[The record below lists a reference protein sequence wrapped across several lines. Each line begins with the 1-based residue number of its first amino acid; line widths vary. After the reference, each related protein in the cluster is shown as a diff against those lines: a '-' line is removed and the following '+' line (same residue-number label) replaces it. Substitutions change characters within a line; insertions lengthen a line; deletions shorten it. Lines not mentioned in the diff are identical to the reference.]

1 MDSPKIDATKV
12 ISFLNEKW
20 QGRPCPLCG
29 NRRWSVQDAAFELR
43 QFHGGNFVLGG
54 GAIIPL
60 VPVTCENC
68 GYTALINAIKAGVV
82 SAAPAQPTE
91 GGQK

>member
-1 MDSPKIDATKV
+1 MDSPKIDAAKV
-12 ISFLNEKW
+12 IAFLNEKW

-29 NRRWSVQDAAFELR
+29 NHKWAVQEAAFELR

-68 GYTALINAIKAGVV
+68 GYTALVNAIKVGVV
-82 SAAPAQPTE
+82 SGANAQTRGE
-91 GGQK
+91 VQK